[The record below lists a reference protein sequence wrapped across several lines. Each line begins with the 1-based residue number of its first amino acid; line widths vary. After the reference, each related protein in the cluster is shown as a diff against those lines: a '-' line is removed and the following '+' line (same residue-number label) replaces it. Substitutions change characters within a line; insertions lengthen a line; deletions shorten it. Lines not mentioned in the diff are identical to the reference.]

1 VVTVAAVKM
10 AAAVYFAVAVVL
22 MLLLMITGFRFHG
35 AYFRAYGGEEGRRRH
50 WLLCG
55 WPMGWRGTRPPPW
68 TLSAWLR
75 PLDDPLVERRRH
87 QYQLAWGG
95 LDRAHRGPGR
105 LPPVRLSVPSIT
117 DPRSQTETL
126 PTAGEIGPP
135 KTDTASSMSARP
147 PKRTAVVIEASEPLQ
162 RRLVE
167 PIPRPPRRRRS
178 PARRR
183 CTWWPARIALPD
195 GASRAAGWPPAVRL
209 THRAGDRSRWPRR

>member
-1 VVTVAAVKM
+1 VGVEFGVVTVAAVKM

-95 LDRAHRGPGR
+95 
-105 LPPVRLSVPSIT
+105 
-117 DPRSQTETL
+117 
-126 PTAGEIGPP
+126 
-135 KTDTASSMSARP
+135 
-147 PKRTAVVIEASEPLQ
+147 
-162 RRLVE
+162 
-167 PIPRPPRRRRS
+167 
-178 PARRR
+178 
-183 CTWWPARIALPD
+183 WIALIVAPVAFLLY
-195 GASRAAGWPPAVRL
+195 ASVFLR
-209 THRAGDRSRWPRR
+209 